1 VSERSLFT
9 AVLWCCTWRLPHP
22 QDPDGYH
29 TAYVAAPSP
38 SAAARIVQQEIVK
51 GLGEHPETW
60 PDIRLEPQGTVTWEA
75 P

>member
-1 VSERSLFT
+1 VSEQTLFT
-9 AVLWCCTWRLPHP
+9 SVLWCCRWRLPHP

-38 SAAARIVQQEIVK
+38 SAAARIVQEQIAAS
-51 GLGEHPETW
+51 LGEHPTQW
-60 PDIRLEPQGTVTWEA
+60 PNVELSPEGDVTWEA